1 MQTPDLHLELRP
13 TARMAPWTLQ
23 ALHLLELGTADLSDF
38 VEAALLE
45 NPLLER
51 EEHPFES
58 TYAATGVHYEDGPL
72 PEPAGEEGDRLD
84 TLPAILLEQLEARAL
99 PKPLE
104 ALCAYMVE
112 LLDDDGY
119 LQEEDLRHLT
129 EVGVPDGLLRQAL
142 ETLHDLEPA
151 GVGATSLGQCLL
163 LQLRRRG
170 QDTPLLE
177 QLLAG
182 HLEDLGRQAY
192 GRIARQLGISEEV
205 LLVQCAILREL
216 EPRPGAAYTDRG
228 GRAAPCI
235 LPDFLVEEENG
246 VLTIRVH
253 PGHSPQL
260 HLSGPYEQMLRDT
273 QDEEVRAY
281 LTERHRRAQ
290 WLIDCISRRMDTLER
305 CGQELLR
312 VQYGFFD
319 GSESEPLPATMAAL
333 AAAVGV
339 APSTVTRALKGKYLQ
354 CRRGVFPVS
363 CFFARPVSGGD
374 LGRRQIQGAIHRL
387 VEGEDK
393 ARPYRDQQ
401 LTDLLLAQ
409 GISVTRRTVTKYRQ
423 QMGLPTASDR
433 RIAAA
438 VPRKNR

>member
-1 MQTPDLHLELRP
+1 
-13 TARMAPWTLQ
+13 
-23 ALHLLELGTADLSDF
+23 
-38 VEAALLE
+38 
-45 NPLLER
+45 
-51 EEHPFES
+51 
-58 TYAATGVHYEDGPL
+58 
-72 PEPAGEEGDRLD
+72 
-84 TLPAILLEQLEARAL
+84 
-99 PKPLE
+99 
-104 ALCAYMVE
+104 MVE

-205 LLVQCAILREL
+205 LLAQCAILREL

-363 CFFARPVSGGD
+363 CFFARPVGGGD
-374 LGRRQIQGAIHRL
+374 LGRRQIQSAIRRL

>member
-1 MQTPDLHLELRP
+1 MQTPDLHLELHT

-38 VEAALLE
+38 VESALLE

-51 EEHPFES
+51 TERPFES
-58 TYAATGVHYEDGPL
+58 TYAATGVHCGDGPM
-72 PEPAGEEGDRLD
+72 PEPAGEEDDRLD
-84 TLPAILLEQLEARAL
+84 TLPAVLLEQLEARAL
-99 PKPLE
+99 PKPLA

-129 EVGVPDGLLRQAL
+129 EMGVPDGLLRQAL

-151 GVGATSLGQCLL
+151 GVGATSLSQCLL

-170 QDTPLLE
+170 LDTPLLE
-177 QLLAG
+177 QLLTG

-192 GRIARQLGISEEV
+192 GRIARQMGISEET
-205 LLVQCAILREL
+205 LLAQCAVLREL
-216 EPRPGAAYTDRG
+216 EPRPGAAYTHHS

-253 PGHSPQL
+253 QGHSPQL
-260 HLSGPYEQMLRDT
+260 HLNSQYEQMLRDT

-290 WLIDCISRRMDTLER
+290 WLIDCIHRRMDTLER

-339 APSTVTRALKGKYLQ
+339 APSTVTRALKGKYVQ
-354 CRRGVFPVS
+354 CRRGVFPVAS
-363 CFFARPVSGGD
+363 FFARPVGGSD
-374 LGRRQIQGAIHRL
+374 RSRRQIQSAIRRL
-387 VEGEDK
+387 VEGENK

-423 QMGLPTASDR
+423 QMGLPTATDR
-433 RIAAA
+433 RIAAGA
-438 VPRKNR
+438 PRKNG

>member
-1 MQTPDLHLELRP
+1 M
-13 TARMAPWTLQ
+13 
-23 ALHLLELGTADLSDF
+23 
-38 VEAALLE
+38 
-45 NPLLER
+45 
-51 EEHPFES
+51 
-58 TYAATGVHYEDGPL
+58 
-72 PEPAGEEGDRLD
+72 
-84 TLPAILLEQLEARAL
+84 
-99 PKPLE
+99 
-104 ALCAYMVE
+104 
-112 LLDDDGY
+112 
-119 LQEEDLRHLT
+119 
-129 EVGVPDGLLRQAL
+129 
-142 ETLHDLEPA
+142 
-151 GVGATSLGQCLL
+151 
-163 LQLRRRG
+163 
-170 QDTPLLE
+170 
-177 QLLAG
+177 
-182 HLEDLGRQAY
+182 
-192 GRIARQLGISEEV
+192 
-205 LLVQCAILREL
+205 
-216 EPRPGAAYTDRG
+216 
-228 GRAAPCI
+228 
-235 LPDFLVEEENG
+235 EEENG

-363 CFFARPVSGGD
+363 CFFARPVGGGD
-374 LGRRQIQGAIHRL
+374 LGRRQIQSAIRRL

>member
-1 MQTPDLHLELRP
+1 MKQLIEKVLDALTDAGLVEVEVSARHVHLTQEDLDGLTEMKIPQTMVD
-13 TARMAPWTLQ
+13 Q
-23 ALHLLELGTADLSDF
+23 ALDMIQS
-38 VEAALLE
+38 
-45 NPLLER
+45 
-51 EEHPFES
+51 
-58 TYAATGVHYEDGPL
+58 
-72 PEPAGEEGDRLD
+72 
-84 TLPAILLEQLEARAL
+84 
-99 PKPLE
+99 
-104 ALCAYMVE
+104 
-112 LLDDDGY
+112 
-119 LQEEDLRHLT
+119 
-129 EVGVPDGLLRQAL
+129 
-142 ETLHDLEPA
+142 LEPA

-205 LLVQCAILREL
+205 LLAQCAILREL

-228 GRAAPCI
+228 GRVAPCI

-333 AAAVGV
+333 AAAV
-339 APSTVTRALKGKYLQ
+339 AANLIDRYDEKLNQKGD
-354 CRRGVFPVS
+354 S
-363 CFFARPVSGGD
+363 
-374 LGRRQIQGAIHRL
+374 H
-387 VEGEDK
+387 E
-393 ARPYRDQQ
+393 
-401 LTDLLLAQ
+401 
-409 GISVTRRTVTKYRQ
+409 
-423 QMGLPTASDR
+423 
-433 RIAAA
+433 
-438 VPRKNR
+438 

>member
-72 PEPAGEEGDRLD
+72 A
-84 TLPAILLEQLEARAL
+84 
-99 PKPLE
+99 

-205 LLVQCAILREL
+205 LLAQCAILREL

-363 CFFARPVSGGD
+363 CFFARPVGGGD
-374 LGRRQIQGAIHRL
+374 LGRRQIQSAIRHL